1 MVKLGVSMNC
11 LYCLSKLIWTSD
23 FDYEDCNLQGQGV
36 VTMYHCPSYSCD
48 TEIEVHHTITKK
60 EED

>member
-1 MVKLGVSMNC
+1 MNC